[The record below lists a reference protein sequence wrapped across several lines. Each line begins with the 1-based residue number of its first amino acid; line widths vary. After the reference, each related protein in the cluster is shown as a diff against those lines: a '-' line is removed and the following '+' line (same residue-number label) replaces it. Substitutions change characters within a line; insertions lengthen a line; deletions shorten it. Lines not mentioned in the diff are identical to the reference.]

1 MNGMAGS
8 AGDIGERVLRAS
20 YVDLLKI
27 ARMAGEAGFQHA
39 SLRHQGKRIRNG
51 GLAAMRGHVRFARP
65 VAAFTTCAARR
76 QIAGRHTFEMRVLIK
91 VQPDVGVA
99 GFAGV
104 AAHVSAGARC
114 DGVLSSDARS
124 HNCQ

>member
-1 MNGMAGS
+1 MMNGMAGS

-51 GLAAMRGHVRFARP
+51 GLAAVRGHVRFARP
-65 VAAFTTCAARR
+65 VASFQLLAALRTL
-76 QIAGRHTFEMRVLIK
+76 QATIPTK
-91 VQPDVGVA
+91 DPNQ
-99 GFAGV
+99 
-104 AAHVSAGARC
+104 HVSVGKTRDWEIRIAIVPPDEDSR
-114 DGVLSSDARS
+114 L
-124 HNCQ
+124 